1 VEWGFPTAED
11 LRGRSFDLVISLIKK
26 NRSLQVSPQAILSNC
41 QTLERLS
48 MVQGPNDTIV
58 CVVGLGYVGHP
69 LADAF
74 SRHVKTIGYDIDE
87 GKIARI
93 NAVPGNRVIAT
104 TDPARIR
111 EADVVIIAV
120 PTPVTK
126 AKDPDISYIISAA
139 ETVGRNLKDGAIVV
153 LESTVYPGLTEE
165 VMVPTLEAVSGRTC
179 GKDFFVGYSPER
191 INPGDDDHTLDK
203 ITKIVAGMDDK
214 TTDRLAAL
222 YGLVTNVYVAR
233 DIRTAEAAKVIENV
247 QRDINIAL
255 MNELSIIF
263 RKMGLD
269 TRSVL
274 EAAGTKWNFHNYRP
288 GLVGG
293 HCIPV
298 DPYYLVYKA
307 EELGYHPQVI
317 LAGRAIND
325 AMPGQVAWIAIK
337 ELNRAGKVIR
347 DSRVLI
353 LGLTYKENVADTR
366 ETPVRDLIQN
376 LREFEIDVSGYDPLL
391 EAAEIERLGARPV
404 TSLEELDAPV
414 DCVIVNAPHSVFA
427 GLTLDALVSIC
438 NGEPIVVDVTGMLR
452 RNDEVRDGCVY
463 CTL

>member
-1 VEWGFPTAED
+1 
-11 LRGRSFDLVISLIKK
+11 
-26 NRSLQVSPQAILSNC
+26 
-41 QTLERLS
+41 
-48 MVQGPNDTIV
+48 MVQNPVKNVTV
-58 CVVGLGYVGHP
+58 CVVGLGYVGYP
-69 LADAF
+69 LANAF
-74 SRHVKTIGYDIDE
+74 SQHLRTIGYDINAE
-87 GKIARI
+87 KIARI
-93 NAVPGNRVIAT
+93 NAEPGNRVIAT
-104 TDPARIR
+104 TDPALIH

-126 AKDPDISYIISAA
+126 AKDPNISYVVSAA
-139 ETVGRNLKDGAIVV
+139 ETIGRNLKDGAIVV

-165 VMVPTLEAVSGRTC
+165 IMVPTLEEASGRTC

-191 INPGDDDHTLDK
+191 INPGDVDHTLDK
-203 ITKIVAGMDDK
+203 ITKIVSGMDAA
-214 TTDRLAAL
+214 TAERLAAL

-255 MNELSIIF
+255 VNELSIIF
-263 RKMGLD
+263 RRMGLD
-269 TRSVL
+269 TKAVL

-307 EELGYHPQVI
+307 EELGYHPRVI

-325 AMPGQVAWIAIK
+325 SMPKHVAEMAIK

-347 DSRVLI
+347 NSKVLI
-353 LGLTYKENVADTR
+353 MGLTYKENVPDTR
-366 ETPVRDLIQN
+366 ESPVGEMIHELK
-376 LREFEIDVSGYDPLL
+376 EFDIDVYGYDPLL
-391 EAAEIERLGARPV
+391 GPAEIERFGAKPV
-404 TSLEELDAPV
+404 ASLKGLEGPV
-414 DCVIVNAPHSVFA
+414 DCIIVNSPHSVFA
-427 GLTLDALVSIC
+427 GLTLDKVVSIC
-438 NGEPIVVDVTGMLR
+438 SGKPIVVDVTGMLR
-452 RNDEVRDGCVY
+452 RNDGVREGCVY

>member
-1 VEWGFPTAED
+1 
-11 LRGRSFDLVISLIKK
+11 
-26 NRSLQVSPQAILSNC
+26 
-41 QTLERLS
+41 
-48 MVQGPNDTIV
+48 MVQGALQNTTV
-58 CVVGLGYVGHP
+58 CVVGLGYVGYP

-74 SRHVKTIGYDIDE
+74 ARHVRTIGYDLDARKID
-87 GKIARI
+87 RI
-93 NAVPGNRVIAT
+93 NAEPGNKVLAT

-126 AKDPDISYIISAA
+126 AKDPDISYVVSAA

-165 VMVPTLEAVSGRTC
+165 IMVPTLERVSGKTC
-179 GKDFFVGYSPER
+179 GKDFAVGYSPER
-191 INPGDDDHTLDK
+191 INPGDADHVLEK
-203 ITKIVAGMDDK
+203 ITKIVSGMDEK

-247 QRDINIAL
+247 QRDLNIAL

-263 RKMGLD
+263 RKMGID
-269 TRSVL
+269 TKAVL

-325 AMPGQVAWIAIK
+325 SMPKHVADIAIK

-353 LGLTYKENVADTR
+353 LGLTYKENVPDTR
-366 ETPVRDLIQN
+366 ESPVGEMIHELK
-376 LREFEIDVSGYDPLL
+376 EFDIDVCGYDPLL
-391 EAAEIERLGARPV
+391 APAEIERFGARPV
-404 TSLEELDAPV
+404 ASLKGLGGPV
-414 DCVIVNAPHSVFA
+414 DCIIVNSPHSVFA
-427 GLTLDALVSIC
+427 GLTLEKVVSIC
-438 NGEPIVVDVTGMLR
+438 NGKPIVVDVTGMLR
-452 RNDEVRDGCVY
+452 RNDGVREGCVY

>member
-1 VEWGFPTAED
+1 
-11 LRGRSFDLVISLIKK
+11 
-26 NRSLQVSPQAILSNC
+26 
-41 QTLERLS
+41 
-48 MVQGPNDTIV
+48 MVQGALQNTTV
-58 CVVGLGYVGHP
+58 CVVGLGYVGYP

-74 SRHVKTIGYDIDE
+74 SRHLRTIGYDLDTK
-87 GKIARI
+87 KIARI
-93 NAVPGNRVIAT
+93 NAEPGNNVLAT

-126 AKDPDISYIISAA
+126 AKDPDISYVVSAA
-139 ETVGRNLKDGAIVV
+139 ETVGRNMKDGAIVV

-165 VMVPTLEAVSGRTC
+165 IMVPTLERVSGRTC

-191 INPGDDDHTLDK
+191 INPGDVDHVLEK
-203 ITKIVAGMDDK
+203 ITKIVAGMDPA
-214 TTDRLAAL
+214 TTERLAAL

-269 TRSVL
+269 TKAVL

-325 AMPGQVAWIAIK
+325 SMPKHVAEIAIK

-347 DSRVLI
+347 DSKVLI
-353 LGLTYKENVADTR
+353 MGLTYKENVPDTR
-366 ETPVRDLIQN
+366 ESPAGEMVHELK
-376 LREFEIDVSGYDPLL
+376 EFDIDVYGYDPLL
-391 EAAEIERLGARPV
+391 GAAEIERFGAKPVASLKGLGG
-404 TSLEELDAPV
+404 PV
-414 DCVIVNAPHSVFA
+414 DCIIVNSPHGVFA
-427 GLTLDALVSIC
+427 SLTLERVLSIC
-438 NGEPIVVDVTGMLR
+438 NGKPIIVDVTGMLR
-452 RNDEVRDGCVY
+452 RNDGVRAGCVY

>member
-1 VEWGFPTAED
+1 
-11 LRGRSFDLVISLIKK
+11 
-26 NRSLQVSPQAILSNC
+26 
-41 QTLERLS
+41 
-48 MVQGPNDTIV
+48 MVQESLKDTTV
-58 CVVGLGYVGHP
+58 CVVGLGYVGYP

-74 SRHVKTIGYDIDE
+74 SRHLRTIGYDLDTK
-87 GKIARI
+87 KIARI
-93 NAVPGNRVIAT
+93 NAEPGNKVLAT

-126 AKDPDISYIISAA
+126 AKDPDISYVVSAA

-165 VMVPTLEAVSGRTC
+165 IMVPTLEEASGRTC

-191 INPGDDDHTLDK
+191 INPGDVDHTLEK
-203 ITKIVAGMDDK
+203 ITKIVAGMDPA
-214 TTDRLAAL
+214 TTERLAAL

-247 QRDINIAL
+247 QRDLNIAL

-263 RKMGLD
+263 RKMGID
-269 TRSVL
+269 TKAVL

-325 AMPGQVAWIAIK
+325 SMPK
-337 ELNRAGKVIR
+337 
-347 DSRVLI
+347 
-353 LGLTYKENVADTR
+353 
-366 ETPVRDLIQN
+366 
-376 LREFEIDVSGYDPLL
+376 
-391 EAAEIERLGARPV
+391 
-404 TSLEELDAPV
+404 
-414 DCVIVNAPHSVFA
+414 
-427 GLTLDALVSIC
+427 
-438 NGEPIVVDVTGMLR
+438 
-452 RNDEVRDGCVY
+452 
-463 CTL
+463 

>member
-1 VEWGFPTAED
+1 
-11 LRGRSFDLVISLIKK
+11 
-26 NRSLQVSPQAILSNC
+26 
-41 QTLERLS
+41 
-48 MVQGPNDTIV
+48 MVQGALKDTTV
-58 CVVGLGYVGHP
+58 CVVGLGYVGYP

-74 SRHVKTIGYDIDE
+74 SRHVKTIGYDLDAN
-87 GKIARI
+87 KIARI
-93 NAVPGNRVIAT
+93 NAEPGNNVLAT
-104 TDPARIR
+104 TDPARIA

-126 AKDPDISYIISAA
+126 AKDPDISYVVSAA
-139 ETVGRNLKDGAIVV
+139 ETVGRHMKDGAIVV

-165 VMVPTLEAVSGRTC
+165 VMVPTLEEASGRTC
-179 GKDFFVGYSPER
+179 GKDFSVGYSPER
-191 INPGDDDHTLDK
+191 INPGDAEHVLEK
-203 ITKIVAGMDDK
+203 ITKIVSGMDPV
-214 TTDRLAAL
+214 TTERLAAL

-233 DIRTAEAAKVIENV
+233 DIRTAEAAKVIENI

-263 RKMGLD
+263 RRMGIE
-269 TRSVL
+269 TKAVL

-325 AMPGQVAWIAIK
+325 SMPKHVAEIAIK

-347 DSRVLI
+347 DSKVLI
-353 LGLTYKENVADTR
+353 LGLTYKENVPDTR
-366 ETPVRDLIQN
+366 ESPVGEMIHELK
-376 LREFEIDVSGYDPLL
+376 EFDIDVYGYDPLL
-391 EAAEIERLGARPV
+391 GAAEIEQFGARPV
-404 TSLEELDAPV
+404 ASLKGLDGPV
-414 DCVIVNAPHSVFA
+414 DCIIVNSPHSVFA
-427 GLTLDALVSIC
+427 GLTLDAVVSIC
-438 NGEPIVVDVTGMLR
+438 NGKPIVVDVTGMLR
-452 RNDEVRDGCVY
+452 RNNGVREGCVY

>member
-1 VEWGFPTAED
+1 
-11 LRGRSFDLVISLIKK
+11 
-26 NRSLQVSPQAILSNC
+26 
-41 QTLERLS
+41 
-48 MVQGPNDTIV
+48 MVQGSLKSITV
-58 CVVGLGYVGHP
+58 CVVGLGYVGYP

-74 SRHVKTIGYDIDE
+74 SRHLKVIGYDLDASKVAE
-87 GKIARI
+87 I
-93 NAVPGNRVIAT
+93 NEMPGNKILAT
-104 TDPARIR
+104 MNSSMIR

-126 AKDPDISYIISAA
+126 AKDPDISYVVSAA
-139 ETVGRNLKDGAIVV
+139 EAVGRNMKDGAIVV
-153 LESTVYPGLTEE
+153 FESTVYPGLTEE
-165 VMVPTLEAVSGRTC
+165 VMVPTLEAVSGKVC

-191 INPGDDDHTLDK
+191 INPGDAEHTLEK
-203 ITKIVAGMDDK
+203 ITKIVAGMDPA
-214 TTDRLAAL
+214 TTECLAAL

-233 DIRTAEAAKVIENV
+233 DIQTAEAAKVIENI
-247 QRDINIAL
+247 QRDLNIAL

-263 RKMGLD
+263 RKMGIE
-269 TRSVL
+269 TKAVL
-274 EAAGTKWNFHNYRP
+274 EAAGTKWNFHTYRP

-325 AMPGQVAWIAIK
+325 SMPGHVADIAIK

-353 LGLTYKENVADTR
+353 MGLTYKENVPDTR
-366 ETPVRDLIQN
+366 ESPVREMIHELK
-376 LREFEIDVSGYDPLL
+376 EFDVDVWGYDPLL
-391 EAAEIERLGARPV
+391 EPAEIEQFGAKPV
-404 TSLEELDAPV
+404 ESLKGPV
-414 DCVIVNAPHSVFA
+414 DCIIVNSPHGVFA
-427 GLTLDALVSIC
+427 GLTMDAVVSIC
-438 NGEPIVVDVTGMLR
+438 NGKPIIVDVTGMLR
-452 RNDEVRDGCVY
+452 RNDGVRKGCVY

>member
-1 VEWGFPTAED
+1 
-11 LRGRSFDLVISLIKK
+11 
-26 NRSLQVSPQAILSNC
+26 
-41 QTLERLS
+41 
-48 MVQGPNDTIV
+48 MVQGTLKDTTV
-58 CVVGLGYVGHP
+58 CVVGLGYVGYP

-74 SRHVKTIGYDIDE
+74 SRHLRTIGYDINAE
-87 GKIARI
+87 KIARI
-93 NAVPGNRVIAT
+93 NDEPGNKVIAT
-104 TDPARIR
+104 TDPALIR

-126 AKDPDISYIISAA
+126 AKDPDIFYVVSAA
-139 ETVGRNLKDGAIVV
+139 ETIGRNLKDGAIVV

-165 VMVPTLEAVSGRTC
+165 IMVPTLEETSGRTC

-191 INPGDDDHTLDK
+191 INPGDVDHTLDK
-203 ITKIVAGMDDK
+203 ITKVVAGMDSA
-214 TTDRLAAL
+214 TAERLAAL

-255 MNELSIIF
+255 VNELSIIF

-269 TRSVL
+269 TKAVL

-325 AMPGQVAWIAIK
+325 SMPKHVAEIAIK

-353 LGLTYKENVADTR
+353 LGLTYKENVPDTR
-366 ETPVRDLIQN
+366 ESPVGEMIHELK
-376 LREFEIDVSGYDPLL
+376 EFDIDVCGYDPLL
-391 EAAEIERLGARPV
+391 RAAEIERFGARPV
-404 TSLEELDAPV
+404 ASLKGLEGPV
-414 DCVIVNAPHSVFA
+414 DCIIVNSPHSVFA
-427 GLTLDALVSIC
+427 GLTLDAVVSIC
-438 NGEPIVVDVTGMLR
+438 NGKPIVVDVTGMLR
-452 RNDEVRDGCVY
+452 RNDGVREGCVY

>member
-1 VEWGFPTAED
+1 
-11 LRGRSFDLVISLIKK
+11 
-26 NRSLQVSPQAILSNC
+26 
-41 QTLERLS
+41 
-48 MVQGPNDTIV
+48 MVQKSVKNTTV
-58 CVVGLGYVGHP
+58 CVVGLGYVGYP

-74 SRHVKTIGYDIDE
+74 SRHLKTIGYDLDAE
-87 GKIARI
+87 KIARI
-93 NAVPGNRVIAT
+93 NAEPGNRVTAT
-104 TDPARIR
+104 TDPALIR

-126 AKDPDISYIISAA
+126 TKDPDISYVVSAA
-139 ETVGRNLKDGAIVV
+139 ETIGRNLKDSAIVV

-165 VMVPTLEAVSGRTC
+165 VMVPTLERVSGRTC

-191 INPGDDDHTLDK
+191 INPGDADHTLER
-203 ITKIVAGMDDK
+203 ITKIVSGMDSV
-214 TTDRLAAL
+214 TTERLAAL

-233 DIRTAEAAKVIENV
+233 DIQTAEAAKVIENV
-247 QRDINIAL
+247 QRDLNIAL

-263 RKMGLD
+263 QKMGID
-269 TRSVL
+269 TKAVL
-274 EAAGTKWNFHNYRP
+274 EAARTKWNFHNYRP

-325 AMPGQVAWIAIK
+325 AMPKHVAEIAIK

-347 DSRVLI
+347 DSKVLI
-353 LGLTYKENVADTR
+353 LGLTYKENVPDTR
-366 ETPVRDLIQN
+366 ESPVGEMI
-376 LREFEIDVSGYDPLL
+376 RELKEFDVDVYGHDPLL
-391 EAAEIERLGARPV
+391 APGEIERFGAKPV
-404 TSLEELDAPV
+404 ASLQELDSPV
-414 DCVIVNAPHSVFA
+414 DCIIVNSPHSVFA
-427 GLTLDALVSIC
+427 SLTLDAVLSIC
-438 NGEPIVVDVTGMLR
+438 NGKPIIVDVTGMLQ
-452 RNDEVRDGCVY
+452 RNDGLREGCMY

>member
-1 VEWGFPTAED
+1 
-11 LRGRSFDLVISLIKK
+11 
-26 NRSLQVSPQAILSNC
+26 
-41 QTLERLS
+41 
-48 MVQGPNDTIV
+48 MVQGTLKDTIV
-58 CVVGLGYVGHP
+58 CVVGLGYVGYP

-74 SRHVKTIGYDIDE
+74 SRHLRTIGYDINAA
-87 GKIARI
+87 KIARI
-93 NAVPGNRVIAT
+93 NEEPGNRVIAT
-104 TDPARIR
+104 TDPAMIR

-126 AKDPDISYIISAA
+126 AKDPDISYVVSAA

-165 VMVPTLEAVSGRTC
+165 IMVPTLEEASGRTC

-191 INPGDDDHTLDK
+191 INPGDVDHTLDK
-203 ITKIVAGMDDK
+203 ITKVVAGMDVA
-214 TTDRLAAL
+214 TAEQLAAL

-255 MNELSIIF
+255 VNELSIIF

-269 TRSVL
+269 TKAVL

-325 AMPGQVAWIAIK
+325 SMPKHVAEIAIK

-366 ETPVRDLIQN
+366 ESPVGEMIHE
-376 LREFEIDVSGYDPLL
+376 LREFDVDVYGYDPLL
-391 EAAEIERLGARPV
+391 GAAEIERFGARPV
-404 TSLEELDAPV
+404 ASLKGLGDPV
-414 DCVIVNAPHSVFA
+414 DCIIVNSPHSVFA
-427 GLTLDALVSIC
+427 GLTLEKVVSIC
-438 NGEPIVVDVTGMLR
+438 NGKPIVVDVTGMLR
-452 RNDEVRDGCVY
+452 RNDGVREGCVY

>member
-1 VEWGFPTAED
+1 MMQEP
-11 LRGRSFDLVISLIKK
+11 L
-26 NRSLQVSPQAILSNC
+26 
-41 QTLERLS
+41 
-48 MVQGPNDTIV
+48 NDTIV
-58 CVVGLGYVGHP
+58 CVVGLGYVGYP

-74 SRHVKTIGYDIDE
+74 SRHLRTIGYDINAE
-87 GKIARI
+87 KIARI
-93 NAVPGNRVIAT
+93 NAEPGNRVIAT

-126 AKDPDISYIISAA
+126 AKDPDISYVVSAA
-139 ETVGRNLKDGAIVV
+139 GTVGQNLKDGAIVV

-165 VMVPTLEAVSGRTC
+165 VMVPTLEEASGRTC

-191 INPGDDDHTLDK
+191 INPGDADHTLDK
-203 ITKIVAGMDDK
+203 ITKVVAGMDAA
-214 TTDRLAAL
+214 TAERLAAL

-255 MNELSIIF
+255 VNELSIIF
-263 RKMGLD
+263 RRMGLD
-269 TRSVL
+269 TKAVL

-325 AMPGQVAWIAIK
+325 SMPKHVADITIK
-337 ELNRAGKVIR
+337 ELNRAGKVNR

-366 ETPVRDLIQN
+366 ESPVGDLIQE
-376 LREFEIDVSGYDPLL
+376 LREFEIDVCGYDPLL
-391 EAAEIERLGARPV
+391 EPAEIERFGARPV
-404 TSLEELDAPV
+404 TSLKGLEGPV
-414 DCVIVNAPHSVFA
+414 DCIIVNSPHNVFA
-427 GLTLDALVSIC
+427 GLTLDKVASIC
-438 NGEPIVVDVTGMLR
+438 NGKPIVVDVTGMLR
-452 RNDEVRDGCVY
+452 RNDGVREGCVY